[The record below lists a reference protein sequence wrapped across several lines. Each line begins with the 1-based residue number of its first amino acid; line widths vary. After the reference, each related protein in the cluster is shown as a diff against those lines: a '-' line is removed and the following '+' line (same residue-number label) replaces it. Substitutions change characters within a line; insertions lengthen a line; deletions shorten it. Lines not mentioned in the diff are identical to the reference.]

1 MCIFT
6 FHFFPFLSFFFPSL
20 FYSPFS
26 YPDAFFMLFPWYLL
40 SFLLTSFL
48 LLVVVIMFSLLLF
61 DTGSPKAQ
69 AGWDLTMYPRITLNC
84 WSSCWHYLNAGI
96 TGICHHA
103 QSFILSSSHW
113 PNKQSS
119 GKEEKKLTVEQL
131 YNLVYLMQ

>member
-1 MCIFT
+1 MCVLT
-6 FHFFPFLSFFFPSL
+6 FHFLPFLSSLFPSL

-26 YPDAFFMLFPWYLL
+26 YPDALFMLFPWYLL

-48 LLVVVIMFSLLLF
+48 LLVVVIMFSLLF

-84 WSSCWHYLNAGI
+84 LLILLLTLPKCWDHRRVSPCPVFY
-96 TGICHHA
+96 
-103 QSFILSSSHW
+103 SFLSIL

-119 GKEEKKLTVEQL
+119 GKEEKMNCRTTI
-131 YNLVYLMQ
+131 